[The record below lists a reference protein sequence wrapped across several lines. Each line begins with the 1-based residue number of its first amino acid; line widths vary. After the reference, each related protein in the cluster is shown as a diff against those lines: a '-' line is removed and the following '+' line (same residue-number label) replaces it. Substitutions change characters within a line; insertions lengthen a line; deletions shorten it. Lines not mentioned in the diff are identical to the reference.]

1 MAKDSMRQQTIDWE
15 KQRDIP
21 LAILGWIG
29 VVSVIFWVLSYV
41 GKSLVLVA
49 IAAFFAYALSPIVTF
64 LSRFLP
70 RFLAIIL
77 VYLVVLGGLGLLF
90 YLVAISAVEQFS
102 SLARTFDTL
111 VISHN
116 NRPTPL
122 LVTLERLGVSKDQLA
137 LVGQQLAGQVETLT
151 GHIIPLVSSF
161 LFSLVDTILVAI
173 VSVYLLIDGER
184 FRKWLVTNTPRAY
197 RGHLS
202 FFLATLQRVVGGYIR
217 GQVLLAL
224 FIGVLVGVGL
234 SLFHVPYALLLG
246 VLAFLLEFIPIL
258 GVFISG
264 LLAVLLALTQG
275 WLIALFVV
283 GYFII
288 IHVIEGDILGP
299 KVVGKALG
307 LHPLI
312 SIIALLVGTE
322 LFGITGALFAAPVA
336 GILQAIV
343 IAGWA
348 ELQTVY
354 PHVFAKQASLAA
366 EKEKDHR

>member
-1 MAKDSMRQQTIDWE
+1 MAHDRTKQLTINWA

-21 LAILGWIG
+21 FAILGWIG
-29 VVSVIFWVLSYV
+29 VIAVIIWALSYV
-41 GKSLVLVA
+41 DKSLILIAV
-49 IAAFFAYALSPIVTF
+49 AAFFAYALSPVVSF
-64 LSRFLP
+64 FSRFLP
-70 RFLAIIL
+70 RFVAITL
-77 VYLVVLGGLGLLF
+77 VYLIVLGGLGLLL
-90 YLVAISAVEQFS
+90 YLVILSATEQFS
-102 SLARTFDTL
+102 SLARTFNTL

-122 LVTLERLGVSKDQLA
+122 MLSLERLGVTQEQLA
-137 LVGQQLAGQVETLT
+137 LVGQQFAGQVETLT
-151 GHIIPLVSSF
+151 GQIIPLVSSF
-161 LFSLVDTILVAI
+161 VFSLIDTILVAI
-173 VSVYLLIDGER
+173 VSVYLLVDGTR
-184 FRKWLVTNTPRAY
+184 FKTWLLTNTPRSY

-264 LLAVLLALTQG
+264 ALAVLLALTQG
-275 WLIALFVV
+275 WLVALFVAV
-283 GYFII
+283 YFII
-288 IHVIEGDILGP
+288 IHIVEGDILGP
-299 KVVGKALG
+299 RVVGRALG

-312 SIIALLVGTE
+312 SIIALLIGTE

-343 IAGWA
+343 IAGWS
-348 ELQTVY
+348 ELKVVY
-354 PHVFAKQASLAA
+354 PQSFGTTGLAA
-366 EKEKDHR
+366 KEKKEHR